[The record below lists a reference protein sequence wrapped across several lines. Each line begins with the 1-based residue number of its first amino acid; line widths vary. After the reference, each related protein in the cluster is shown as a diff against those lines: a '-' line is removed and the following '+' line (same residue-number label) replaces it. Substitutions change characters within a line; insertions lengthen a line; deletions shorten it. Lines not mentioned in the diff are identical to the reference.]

1 MKKILKVFISTGL
14 LALTLFSCVKPKDFA
29 TAPGLAVYK
38 TKGNYFNKAF
48 VFMNSSGI
56 YMIPSYYNP
65 RYNLIDSFIKITN
78 NDTVYTQRAKLVHGY
93 ILATEWSKDMVFLN
107 LTFAEFLKYQIE
119 HNTGSIPV
127 KILKEHILDA
137 DPFMELYYDPN
148 RPRKYELSDS
158 GEINRMIKNGELGK
172 YFKRLK

>member
-1 MKKILKVFISTGL
+1 MTSFL
-14 LALTLFSCVKPKDFA
+14 LLTFFSCVKHKYA
-29 TAPGLAVYK
+29 MTAPGLAVYK
-38 TKGNYFNKAF
+38 TKGDYFNKAF

-56 YMIPSYYNP
+56 YMTPTYYNP
-65 RYNLIDSFIKITN
+65 RYNLIDSFIKITD
-78 NDTVYTQRAKLVHGY
+78 NDTVYTQRAKLINGY
-93 ILATEWSKDMVFLN
+93 ILATEWSKNMVFLN

-127 KILKEHILDA
+127 KILKEHILNA
-137 DPFMELYYDPN
+137 DPFLELYYDPN

-158 GEINRMIKNGELGK
+158 AEINQMIRNGELGK